1 MVVNLV
7 SPRSKKI
14 SLYSDLYKDLTQNP
28 TNGDL
33 ALRRD
38 EESVKESI
46 KNLILT
52 DKGERLMQP
61 LIGGNIRAM
70 LFENITP
77 AVLKIIE
84 EQIFITVEEYEPRAE
99 LIDVEVKSTIDD
111 NKVEV
116 TIRFYI
122 TNIAQPI
129 QLKVFLERIR

>member
-1 MVVNLV
+1 MVVNLI

-77 AVLKIIE
+77 AVLKMIE
-84 EQIFITVEEYEPRAE
+84 EQIFITIEEYEPRAE

>member
-1 MVVNLV
+1 
-7 SPRSKKI
+7 
-14 SLYSDLYKDLTQNP
+14 LYKDLTQNP

>member
-1 MVVNLV
+1 MVVNLT

-14 SLYSDLYKDLTQNP
+14 SLYADLHKDLTQNP

-61 LIGGNIRAM
+61 LIGGNIRAL
-70 LFENITP
+70 LFENMTP

-84 EQIFITVEEYEPRAE
+84 EQVFITIEEYEPRAE
-99 LIDVEVKSTIDD
+99 IIDVEVKSAIDD

-129 QLKVFLERIR
+129 QLNVFLERIR